1 MKRRRF
7 TLMELVVVLAI
18 ITLST
23 TLAVATLRGES
34 DARRLENASVGL
46 EEYFARV
53 RFRATEDGETWEMYY
68 DADGRSF
75 AACRRMTAAEHE
87 ARQLDGDAPPP
98 VLSWKLP
105 EKIEMIGEEKVSG
118 SQVETVGKR
127 VSVVEQRRQEED
139 DAKAEFVP
147 VGERMFY
154 FYPDGFVGGS
164 HRLEIKCGERSRT
177 LEVSALTGRL
187 IEVKPEEAK

>member
-34 DARRLENASVGL
+34 DARQLENASVGL